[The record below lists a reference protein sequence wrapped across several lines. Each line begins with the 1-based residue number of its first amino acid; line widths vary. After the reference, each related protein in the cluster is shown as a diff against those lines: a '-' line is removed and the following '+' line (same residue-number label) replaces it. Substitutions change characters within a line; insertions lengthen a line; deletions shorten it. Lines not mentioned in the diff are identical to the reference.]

1 MLVEHGKVVINAIGE
16 IEYRLVKPLK
26 DPLFSFLRKQQGLM
40 DQPFSEWGNFKI
52 LVLRKMIS
60 LSKCGKKGGIHVA
73 KIAKN

>member
-1 MLVEHGKVVINAIGE
+1 
-16 IEYRLVKPLK
+16 
-26 DPLFSFLRKQQGLM
+26 M